1 VLSLCNLFIDEG
13 DPLVGEILKKRR
25 EELGR
30 DLREISNNLRIRHD
44 YLKALEDGD
53 LDKLPAEVYVKG
65 YIQEYAKILNMAP
78 EPLLNTYAEQSAPSL
93 QKSCD
98 VPEEKSIRG
107 NPLRKRYV
115 LISSIVIVL
124 GVIAF
129 FQLVPS
135 QKKSGSTAPVVQ
147 TKGELISGIADSG
160 LVLKI
165 VATDTTWL
173 LVTIDKGDSKEILMK
188 PGDAITWQAKK
199 CFVLKIGNAGGI
211 RLVFNG
217 REMKNL
223 GERGQ
228 VIKIN
233 LPESGV

>member
-1 VLSLCNLFIDEG
+1 MCEG

-25 EELGR
+25 EELGK
-30 DLREISNNLRIRHD
+30 DLRIISDNLRIRHD

-53 LDKLPAEVYVKG
+53 IKKLPAEVYVKG
-65 YIQEYAKILNMAP
+65 YIQEYAKILNMDP
-78 EPLLNTYAEQSAPSL
+78 ETLINAYTLQSATSL
-93 QKSCD
+93 TKND
-98 VPEEKSIRG
+98 HVPEAKGIYRERVKKG
-107 NPLRKRYV
+107 YL
-115 LISSIVIVL
+115 LIPAALIVL
-124 GVIAF
+124 LVIAF
-129 FQLVPS
+129 FQLLPP
-135 QKKSGSTAPVVQ
+135 KNKLGAPAPAVQ
-147 TKGELISGIADSG
+147 TKEIIAPGVMNSE

-188 PGDAITWQAKK
+188 PGDSITWQAKEG
-199 CFVLKIGNAGGI
+199 FFLKIGNAGGI

-217 REMKNL
+217 KEMRKL

-233 LPESGV
+233 LPESRA

>member
-1 VLSLCNLFIDEG
+1 
-13 DPLVGEILKKRR
+13 LVGEILKKRR

-30 DLREISNNLRIRHD
+30 DLREISNNLRIRYD

-53 LDKLPAEVYVKG
+53 LEKLPAEVYIKG
-65 YIQEYAKILNMAP
+65 YIQEYAKMLNMDP
-78 EPLLNTYAEQSAPSL
+78 EPLINTYTLQSAPSL
-93 QKSCD
+93 QENNNIPQKKG
-98 VPEEKSIRG
+98 VHKNRFRMG
-107 NPLRKRYV
+107 HV
-115 LISSIVIVL
+115 LIPSVLIVL
-124 GVIAF
+124 LIVAS
-129 FQLVPS
+129 FQLLPP
-135 QKKSGSTAPVVQ
+135 KKKFESVAPAAQ
-147 TKGELISGIADSG
+147 TRGGFASRVADSE

-165 VATDTTWL
+165 VAVDTTWL

-188 PGDAITWQAKK
+188 PGDSITWQAKK
-199 CFVLKIGNAGGI
+199 GFFLKIGNAGGI

-217 REMKNL
+217 KEMKNL